1 MFYLFNHPGAK
12 VSQQQFPIPSIFNM
26 NRPVETIPKIP
37 VQLPVNHKTGIIQ
50 IEKKKLIY

>member
-12 VSQQQFPIPSIFNM
+12 VSQQQFLIPSIFNM
-26 NRPVETIPKIP
+26 NRPVKPTSGQHP
-37 VQLPVNHKTGIIQ
+37 VKLPVKQLDQKQ

>member
-12 VSQQQFPIPSIFNM
+12 VSQQQFLIPSIFNM
-26 NRPVETIPKIP
+26 NRPVKPTSGQP
-37 VQLPVNHKTGIIQ
+37 LPVKQLDQKQ